1 MRDDFAVVQNDELF
15 GQSVSFVEILR
26 REQDGRAPFDK
37 TLDDG
42 PEFLAALRIEAG
54 RWFIKE
60 ENGRARYQCRG
71 QVESTSHP
79 TRVGLGD
86 SIRRVGQSEILK
98 ELVGLRH
105 DVRFVQVVEQSHH
118 SQILEPGEVF
128 VDGGILTGETDVTA
142 HLVRL
147 LDDVEARDGCRTTG
161 RRENGRENSNHRG
174 LSGTVGPQQTKHFA
188 GGHVERHSVEGSYVT
203 AREGAHNIEC
213 LHGVVGHCDE
223 FRERAL
229 AGGAMPRANRYLLS
243 MAISESEIAQV
254 RAATDIVALISETVA
269 LKRTGQRWTGLC
281 PFHGEKTPS
290 FSVNAEEGRYYCFG
304 CRASGDQITWVREIQ
319 HLEFVEAL
327 RLLADR
333 AGIELHED
341 ANAGPALKERRE
353 ALDVMER
360 AVAWYHERLLES
372 PDARGARE
380 YLKSRGIGGDVAR
393 KFKLGWAPDEWDAL
407 ASGLKLNEKA
417 LLATGLGFVNKRE
430 RRQDA
435 LRARIIFPIFDPAG
449 KAIAVGGR
457 ILPSSS
463 DAPRADGRVEPK
475 YKNSPETSIYSKRRT
490 LYALN
495 FAKDDVIKS
504 GEIIVCEGYTDVIA
518 FFVAGMPR
526 AVATCGTALGEDHF
540 RLMKNFSTRIVLAY
554 DADAAGQNAA
564 ASVYQWERQYE
575 VDVYVARLPK
585 GADPADLAQRDPE
598 ALRKV
603 IADAL
608 PFLGF
613 RLERVLD
620 GANTSTAEG
629 RARAAESAMAVLAE
643 HPSDL
648 VRDQYVQELV
658 GRFGLDQSMLRSRV
672 SELAKHPRERGPRK
686 VPNEPAP
693 VRPQNRPRM
702 PRPGLEALRLY
713 VHGPESFKS
722 RLVAPYFVNEVQREI
737 FDALSSGQSI
747 SEVID
752 SLERRGQDEA
762 AQVLSE
768 LTVEQLDQH
777 YSIADVSAVIA
788 QLLRSAVH
796 QELLS
801 LNRDMREGRVSPD
814 VAMAT
819 IRDVKEREELLESSQ
834 GEVAENDLRHWLIE
848 RASLTSS

>member
-1 MRDDFAVVQNDELF
+1 ML
-15 GQSVSFVEILR
+15 
-26 REQDGRAPFDK
+26 
-37 TLDDG
+37 
-42 PEFLAALRIEAG
+42 
-54 RWFIKE
+54 
-60 ENGRARYQCRG
+60 
-71 QVESTSHP
+71 
-79 TRVGLGD
+79 
-86 SIRRVGQSEILK
+86 
-98 ELVGLRH
+98 
-105 DVRFVQVVEQSHH
+105 
-118 SQILEPGEVF
+118 
-128 VDGGILTGETDVTA
+128 
-142 HLVRL
+142 
-147 LDDVEARDGCRTTG
+147 
-161 RRENGRENSNHRG
+161 
-174 LSGTVGPQQTKHFA
+174 
-188 GGHVERHSVEGSYVT
+188 
-203 AREGAHNIEC
+203 
-213 LHGVVGHCDE
+213 
-223 FRERAL
+223 
-229 AGGAMPRANRYLLS
+229 RANRYLLS
-243 MAISESEIAQV
+243 MVISESEIAQV

-304 CRASGDQITWVREIQ
+304 CRASGDQITWVREVQ

-380 YLKSRGIGGDVAR
+380 YLKSRGIGGDEAR

-457 ILPSSS
+457 ILLSSS

-475 YKNSPETSIYSKRRT
+475 YKNSPETLIYSKRRT

-518 FFVAGMPR
+518 FFAAGMPR

-564 ASVYQWERQYE
+564 ASVYQWEKQYE
-575 VDVYVARLPK
+575 VDVYVAQLPA
-585 GADPADLAQRDPE
+585 GSDPADLAQRDPE

-603 IADAL
+603 IAEAL

-613 RLERVLD
+613 RLERVLR
-620 GANTSTAEG
+620 GATTSTAEG
-629 RARAAESAMAVLAE
+629 KARAAESAMAVLAE

-648 VRDQYVQELV
+648 VRDQYVQDLV
-658 GRFGLDQSMLRSRV
+658 GRFGFDQNLLRARV
-672 SELAKHPRERGPRK
+672 SDLAKQPRDRGARE
-686 VPNEPAP
+686 VPNEPSP
-693 VRPQNRPRM
+693 PRSRTRPRM

-722 RLVAPYFVNEVQREI
+722 RLVAPYFVNETQREI
-737 FDALSSGQSI
+737 FDALSAGQSI

-752 SLERRGQDEA
+752 TMERRGQDEA

-768 LTVEQLDQH
+768 LSVEQLDRN
-777 YSIADVSAVIA
+777 YSTADVSAVVA

-801 LNRDMREGRVSPD
+801 LNRDMREGRVSPEM
-814 VAMAT
+814 AMAT

-834 GEVAENDLRHWLIE
+834 GDVAESDLRHWLIE

>member
-1 MRDDFAVVQNDELF
+1 M
-15 GQSVSFVEILR
+15 
-26 REQDGRAPFDK
+26 
-37 TLDDG
+37 
-42 PEFLAALRIEAG
+42 
-54 RWFIKE
+54 
-60 ENGRARYQCRG
+60 
-71 QVESTSHP
+71 
-79 TRVGLGD
+79 
-86 SIRRVGQSEILK
+86 
-98 ELVGLRH
+98 
-105 DVRFVQVVEQSHH
+105 
-118 SQILEPGEVF
+118 LE
-128 VDGGILTGETDVTA
+128 
-142 HLVRL
+142 
-147 LDDVEARDGCRTTG
+147 
-161 RRENGRENSNHRG
+161 
-174 LSGTVGPQQTKHFA
+174 
-188 GGHVERHSVEGSYVT
+188 
-203 AREGAHNIEC
+203 
-213 LHGVVGHCDE
+213 
-223 FRERAL
+223 
-229 AGGAMPRANRYLLS
+229 ANRYLLS

-304 CRASGDQITWVREIQ
+304 CRASGDQITWVREIH
-319 HLEFVEAL
+319 HLEFIEAL
-327 RLLADR
+327 RFLADR

-353 ALDVMER
+353 ALDVMEK

-380 YLKSRGIGGDVAR
+380 YLRSRGISGDIAR
-393 KFKLGWAPDEWDAL
+393 QFKLGWAPDEWDAL
-407 ASGLKLNEKA
+407 ASSLKLNEKA

-435 LRARIIFPIFDPAG
+435 LRARVIFPIFDPAG

-518 FFVAGMPR
+518 FFAAGMPR
-526 AVATCGTALGEDHF
+526 AVATCGTALGEEHF

-585 GADPADLAQRDPE
+585 GSDPADLAQRDPE

-603 IADAL
+603 IAEAL

-620 GANTSTAEG
+620 GANMSTAEG
-629 RARAAESAMAVLAE
+629 RARAAELAMAVLAE
-643 HPSDL
+643 HPNEL

-658 GRFGLDQSMLRSRV
+658 GRFGLDQNMLRARV
-672 SELAKHPRERGPRK
+672 SDLAKQPRDRGERSVRE
-686 VPNEPAP
+686 VPNEPSTSP
-693 VRPQNRPRM
+693 RPPRPRL

-713 VHGPESFKS
+713 VHGPESFKT
-722 RLVAPYFVNEVQREI
+722 RLIAPYFVNEVQREI
-737 FDALSSGQSI
+737 FEALLVGPSI

-752 SLERRGQDEA
+752 IMERRGQEEA

-768 LTVEQLDQH
+768 LAVEQLDHH
-777 YSIADVSAVIA
+777 YSSAEVTAVVA

-796 QELLS
+796 QELLR
-801 LNRDMREGRVSPD
+801 LNRDMREGRVTPE

-819 IRDVKEREELLESSQ
+819 IRDVKEREELLESPQ
-834 GEVAENDLRHWLIE
+834 GDVAEGDLRNWLIE